1 MRKAREIEADL
12 AKARAA
18 YHGASGTEP
27 APKLYERSRAIRAL
41 TDELAATYTEGA
53 EPCPD
58 CGNPP
63 HGMRKNPATVEVGC
77 LACPS
82 RRAQGVTADEA
93 VERWNRGELVEAP
106 EVPSTEVAGTVPVV
120 PAGVASATL
129 ETRVKPA

>member
-1 MRKAREIEADL
+1 MRKVREIEADL

-18 YHGASGTEP
+18 YHEAANSEP
-27 APKLYERSRAIRAL
+27 PPKLYERSRAIRAL
-41 TDELAATYTEGA
+41 TDELAATYTDGA

-63 HGMRKNPATVEVGC
+63 HGMRKNPATIEVGC

-93 VERWNRGELVEAP
+93 VEKWNRGELVEAP
-106 EVPSTEVAGTVPVV
+106 PAPPPMTGTDAGPS
-120 PAGVASATL
+120 
-129 ETRVKPA
+129 R